1 MSVDAE
7 LLADRLPWHVTRF
20 VGRETETAELEAMW
34 SRACWSTSGVGTGE
48 ESAGD
53 RGSEPVVS

>member
-34 SRACWSTSGVGTGE
+34 SRACWSTSGG
-48 ESAGD
+48 GD
-53 RGSEPVVS
+53 WGRLGW